1 MEQLENWIA
10 TQEVSELSS
19 KIIAYTFTHLQLYLI
34 MLKAFLNTED
44 EGDSLEV
51 VEGLIKKQES
61 FEKSLAAQEEKF
73 KVKLSE
79 QRATMNIK

>member
-1 MEQLENWIA
+1 
-10 TQEVSELSS
+10 
-19 KIIAYTFTHLQLYLI
+19 
-34 MLKAFLNTED
+34 MLKAFLTTED

-73 KVKLSE
+73 KV
-79 QRATMNIK
+79 